1 LANIISIAT
10 AVPAYKHAQKDILTF
25 MQDVYALPEK
35 ENRILKFLYDHSG
48 IDSRYSA
55 IPDYSKAFSSSHFI
69 PTDKQVA
76 FPLLEERM
84 HIYEKVALDLS
95 VEAIRKLVDGFI
107 PATDITHL
115 ITISCTGMSAPGLD
129 LQVMEALQLAPTT
142 FRTSINFMGCYAAIH
157 GLKMAKMIC
166 DSTPNAN
173 VVVVAT
179 ELCTLH
185 FQQAY
190 SEDNAAS
197 SLLFA
202 DGAAAVLVSNTIQA
216 KKSLKI
222 DGFYAT
228 VANKGKDDMAWEL
241 SSKGFLMRLSSYI
254 PQLIE
259 SDVEALVA
267 AALTANKY
275 SKDDIT
281 HWCIHPG
288 GKRILDLIEKKLAL
302 PTDALKASRAV
313 LKEYG
318 NMSSPTVLFVLKEL
332 METSNV
338 AQAKMMGMAFGPGL
352 TMETFFVSRS

>member
-1 LANIISIAT
+1 MANIISIAT
-10 AVPAYKHAQKDILTF
+10 AVPAYKHAQKDILAF
-25 MQDVYALPEK
+25 MQDIYALPEK
-35 ENRILKFLYDHSG
+35 ENRVLKFLYDHSG
-48 IDSRYSA
+48 INSRYSA
-55 IPDYSKAFSSSHFI
+55 IPDYSKVFESSKFI
-69 PTDKQVA
+69 PTNKHA
-76 FPLLEERM
+76 IFPLLEERM
-84 HIYEKVALDLS
+84 GIYEKVALDLS
-95 VEAIRKLVDGFI
+95 VEAITKLIDGYVQ
-107 PATDITHL
+107 PTDITHL

-129 LQVMEALQLAPTT
+129 LQVMEALQLAPTI

-202 DGAAAVLVSNTIQA
+202 DGAAAVLVSNTMQT
-216 KKSLKI
+216 KQSLQM

-275 SKDDIT
+275 SKEDIT

-302 PTDALKASRAV
+302 PTDALKTSRTV